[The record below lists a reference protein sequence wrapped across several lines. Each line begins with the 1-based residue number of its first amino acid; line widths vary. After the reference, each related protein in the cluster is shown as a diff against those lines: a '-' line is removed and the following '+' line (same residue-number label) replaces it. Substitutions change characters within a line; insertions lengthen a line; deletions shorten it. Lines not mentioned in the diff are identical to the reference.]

1 MGMCKGI
8 SLVEHK
14 QRYATWYGGGELK
27 LEAAEAVVC
36 GLLRSQ
42 DEAEWRPV
50 EVRGLASCTSH

>member
-1 MGMCKGI
+1 M
-8 SLVEHK
+8 
-14 QRYATWYGGGELK
+14 K

-50 EVRGLASCTSH
+50 EVRGLASCTSHCDTDLASLPRPASCRGLLGFCR